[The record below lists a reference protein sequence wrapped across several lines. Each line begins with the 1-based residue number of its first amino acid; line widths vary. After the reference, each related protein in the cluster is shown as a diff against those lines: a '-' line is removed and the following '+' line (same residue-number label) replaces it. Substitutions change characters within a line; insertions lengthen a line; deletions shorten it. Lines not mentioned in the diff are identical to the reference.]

1 MDFLG
6 LAIAIFNVSILY
18 LRTWFTTTYIVP
30 LQNIDLHFQ
39 NNVYC
44 NPGVPVLFNA
54 QPRNIYSKQ
63 VLYSLSPSS
72 RSYVLRSDV
81 IQTLRRNKINAIKKT
96 RRSRRGGKSQ
106 IKVIALNHNRAC
118 YPPRSVDITNLIKI
132 DTHKA
137 FIEKADNLTFIYLN
151 ARSCRNKTL
160 EINDLI
166 LKKNADLLFI
176 SETWLSKDE
185 SVFTNEMLPNSYD
198 ILSQPRL
205 SRSGGAVAIIYRA
218 SLKVI
223 TISISSCST
232 FEACCLKI
240 VTPSNSLLCSCII
253 QTISQ
258 ISLRI
263 SMTS

>member
-1 MDFLG
+1 MRESNKERKIISVRDKWIMDFLG

-18 LRTWFTTTYIVP
+18 LRTWFTTTSTVP

-44 NPGVPVLFNA
+44 NPGVPVLFNS

-63 VLYSLSPSS
+63 VLYSLRPNL

-106 IKVIALNHNRAC
+106 IKVIALNHNRAS

-166 LKKNADLLFI
+166 NIRKERRPLIYFRN
-176 SETWLSKDE
+176 
-185 SVFTNEMLPNSYD
+185 M
-198 ILSQPRL
+198 
-205 SRSGGAVAIIYRA
+205 AVERW
-218 SLKVI
+218 V
-223 TISISSCST
+223 
-232 FEACCLKI
+232 CLYQRDA
-240 VTPSNSLLCSCII
+240 P
-253 QTISQ
+253 
-258 ISLRI
+258 
-263 SMTS
+263 